1 MVKTREKDCHLISVG
16 KDYKPKNLGFLHL
29 NAQSRH
35 VFPVSPNMSRP
46 HTLAAPA
53 YLLWLEYSQV
63 VQHYLEYRHCG
74 LFELRGD
81 NQMSKFDC
89 LPTDIDVLLSTFIPL
104 ISGLSHPKKVWSS
117 SRNPLLSGEPISLAM

>member
-16 KDYKPKNLGFLHL
+16 KDYKPKNLGFLHS

-35 VFPVSPNMSRP
+35 VFPVCPNMSRP

-53 YLLWLEYSQV
+53 YLLWLGYSQV
-63 VQHYLEYRHCG
+63 VQHYLDYRHRG

-81 NQMSKFDC
+81 NRMSKPYRHRCTFVNVHS
-89 LPTDIDVLLSTFIPL
+89 TNFRSLSPKE
-104 ISGLSHPKKVWSS
+104 GLV
-117 SRNPLLSGEPISLAM
+117 IQ